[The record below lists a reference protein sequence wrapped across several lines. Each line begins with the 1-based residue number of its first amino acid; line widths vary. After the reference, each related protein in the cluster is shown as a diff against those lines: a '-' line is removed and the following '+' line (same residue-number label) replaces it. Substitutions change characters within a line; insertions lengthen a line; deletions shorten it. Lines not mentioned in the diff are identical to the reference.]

1 MIIGKLDIRN
11 GDEGEVELTTKDG
24 MQFQRVGR
32 AVVVILDD
40 LKIGKYWTDLKGTA

>member
-24 MQFQRVGR
+24 MQISEG
-32 AVVVILDD
+32 
-40 LKIGKYWTDLKGTA
+40 WTDCGSNPGRP